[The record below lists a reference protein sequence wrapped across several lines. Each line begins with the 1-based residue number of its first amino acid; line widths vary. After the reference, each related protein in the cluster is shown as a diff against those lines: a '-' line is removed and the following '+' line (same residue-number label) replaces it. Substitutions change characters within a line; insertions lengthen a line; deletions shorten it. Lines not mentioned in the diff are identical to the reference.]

1 VKKWW
6 LLPAALWLAG
16 CGGFGKSGGDDPG
29 AQPAPLPETRRA
41 LDIDRRWSF
50 DAGGGIGER
59 FLQLTPARV
68 ADALV
73 IADPDG
79 KVAALDIATGK
90 ARWRTEVDAEIT
102 GGVGGGEG
110 LVLLGT
116 LDAEVIALD
125 ARNGDEVWRQQVSS
139 EVLSAPAVSA
149 GVVVVRAIDGRVT
162 GLASSNGDRKWS
174 FRRDVPSLSLRGSS
188 SPLVRQGVVLAGFAD
203 GRLVAAELASGKVLW
218 DYRIAEPR
226 GRNEVDRM
234 VDVDAQPLL
243 VGSVLYAASFQGR
256 VMALALGSRKI
267 LWVSEVS
274 SHAGMSADEE
284 NLYVTDETGVVVA
297 LDRLTGNVTWRQEG
311 LRQRAVTGS
320 ARLGNWVVVGDF
332 EGYLHF
338 INRRDGEI
346 DGQIKLAGG
355 AVVGSPLV
363 VEELLYA
370 LTRGG
375 DLSAVAVAAGKEG

>member
-1 VKKWW
+1 MKKWW

-41 LDIDRRWSF
+41 LEIERRWTF
-50 DAGGGIGER
+50 DVGSGIGER

-68 ADALV
+68 ADAVV

-90 ARWRTEVDAEIT
+90 ARWRTAVDADIT

-149 GVVVVRAIDGRVT
+149 GVVVVRSIDGRVT

-256 VMALALGSRKI
+256 VMALAVFGPPRK
-267 LWVSEVS
+267 
-274 SHAGMSADEE
+274 
-284 NLYVTDETGVVVA
+284 GV
-297 LDRLTGNVTWRQEG
+297 
-311 LRQRAVTGS
+311 
-320 ARLGNWVVVGDF
+320 
-332 EGYLHF
+332 
-338 INRRDGEI
+338 
-346 DGQIKLAGG
+346 
-355 AVVGSPLV
+355 
-363 VEELLYA
+363 
-370 LTRGG
+370 
-375 DLSAVAVAAGKEG
+375 